1 MSRRKK
7 SRYQT
12 DSPKFELPPLNPE
25 TKRGIIVIFLL
36 AAAALLFLSFFQIA
50 GTAGIALDGLM
61 AKIFGVDRF
70 LIPILFVVIGF
81 SLLFPERSKMGPWNY
96 LGTFFFILSLNGLI
110 NLIWNSSTTVTTERL
125 MTTGGLIGQA
135 LGPTLNNITGFW
147 AALLILAALL
157 LVAIILTLN
166 TSLRSIIGF
175 HRHLTGW
182 FGEAVHRRRTEALAR
197 EFNNGTEVEEDNTF
211 EEKEDEEET
220 EEELET
226 EEVNEEE
233 AKKAFHTTTLT
244 KPQEE
249 KALTSKIHRK
259 ITLPIDLLEYRSM
272 KVNSGD
278 TERNKEIIRRTF
290 EQFHIP
296 VEMGEIAVGPTIAQY
311 TMRPHEGVKLSKIVA
326 LNNDLAL
333 ALAAHPIR
341 IEAPIP
347 GKSLVGVEVP
357 NQSIATVSLRDLL
370 EAKAFKGR
378 STNLSVAIGK
388 DVTGKVWVSPIE
400 KMPHMLIA
408 GATGSG
414 KSVCINTI
422 IVSLLYTNGP
432 DDLKLIMVDPKRVE
446 LTAYEGIPHL
456 LVPPITKVDD
466 TINAL
471 KWTVREMER
480 RLDLLSKFGA
490 RDINSYNERVEE
502 KMPRIVVL
510 IDELADLMASSG
522 HEIEGTIVRIAQ
534 MARAVGIHLIL
545 ATQRPSVDVIT
556 GLIKANFPTRIAFA
570 VASQTDSR
578 TILDCAGAE
587 KLLGR
592 GDMLYS
598 SADLSKPVRLQGAY
612 VSESE
617 VGRIVD
623 YLKRESTPDYNYAV
637 LEKEKMGSIFDG
649 ASNSSDDSD
658 PMVAE
663 AAQILI
669 QAGRASTSLLQ
680 RRLKIGYGRAARI
693 LDILE
698 ENGVIGPP
706 DGSKP
711 REILVDSWPPAGSG
725 IKDREFAE
733 RREFLEVEESIDE
746 VALPS
751 PELET
756 IEEGEA
762 NNDNPSLTEKDF
774 LEAQEGEYLDEK

>member
-7 SRYQT
+7 RRYQ
-12 DSPKFELPPLNPE
+12 PEPERFELPPLNPE
-25 TKRGIIVIFLL
+25 TKRGIAIIFFF
-36 AAAALLFLSFFQIA
+36 AAAALLLLSFFQIA
-50 GTAGIALDGLM
+50 GTVGLVLDNLM
-61 AKIFGVDRF
+61 AKGFGLDRILVPF
-70 LIPILFVVIGF
+70 LFVILGF

-96 LGTFFFILSLNGLI
+96 LGTLFFFLSFNGLI
-110 NLIWNSSTTVTTERL
+110 NLLWIKNPRPSWEEL
-125 MTTGGLIGQA
+125 ATTGGLVGQ
-135 LGPTLNNITGFW
+135 LFGTTLNKAAGFW
-147 AALLILAALL
+147 AALLILSALL
-157 LVAIILTLN
+157 LISIILSLN
-166 TSLRSIIGF
+166 TSLRSLLGL

-182 FGEAVHRRRTEALAR
+182 FGEALHRRRTEALAR
-197 EFNNGTEVEEDNTF
+197 EMNDEVEEDESF
-211 EEKEDEEET
+211 GARGDGLIQEAEEA
-220 EEELET
+220 
-226 EEVNEEE
+226 NEEE
-233 AKKAFHTTTLT
+233 QEKTFRTINLTQGEKVLTTRR
-244 KPQEE
+244 
-249 KALTSKIHRK
+249 HRQ

-311 TMRPHEGVKLSKIVA
+311 TLRPHEGVKLSKIVA

-370 EAKAFKGR
+370 EAKAFKNR
-378 STNLSVAIGK
+378 PTNLSVSIGK
-388 DVTGKVWVSPIE
+388 DVAGKVWVAPLE

-422 IVSLLYTNGP
+422 IISLLYTNGP
-432 DDLKLIMVDPKRVE
+432 DDLKLIVIDPKRVE
-446 LTAYEGIPHL
+446 LTAYDGIPHL
-456 LVPPITKVDD
+456 LVPPVTKVED
-466 TINAL
+466 TVNAL
-471 KWTVREMER
+471 KWTVREMDR
-480 RLDLLSKFGA
+480 RLDLLSRFGA
-490 RDINSYNERVEE
+490 RDINSFNQRAEE
-502 KMPRIVVL
+502 KMPRIVIL

-522 HEIEGTIVRIAQ
+522 HEVEGAIVRIAQ
-534 MARAVGIHLIL
+534 MARAVGIHLVL

-578 TILDCAGAE
+578 TILDHAGAE

-592 GDMLYS
+592 GDMLYT
-598 SADLSKPVRLQGAY
+598 SAELSKPVRLQGAY
-612 VSESE
+612 VSEAE
-617 VGRIVD
+617 VGRVVD
-623 YLKRESTPDYNYAV
+623 YLKGESEPDYNYAV
-637 LEKEKMGSIFDG
+637 LEKEKSGSIFDG
-649 ASNSSDDSD
+649 VSENEDGD
-658 PMVAE
+658 PVLAE
-663 AAQILI
+663 AAQIII

-711 REILVDSWPPAGSG
+711 REVLVENWPLPEHGLLDSEPAEQKELLKVEDILDKIDEEAKVN
-725 IKDREFAE
+725 EE
-733 RREFLEVEESIDE
+733 EESDE
-746 VALPS
+746 AEAEDGFLLS
-751 PELET
+751 P
-756 IEEGEA
+756 
-762 NNDNPSLTEKDF
+762 DQDF
-774 LEAQEGEYLDEK
+774 LDAQEGEYPDEKR

>member
-1 MSRRKK
+1 MSRRRKR
-7 SRYQT
+7 RYQQEQK
-12 DSPKFELPPLNPE
+12 KFELPPLNPE
-25 TKRGIIVIFLL
+25 TKRGIAIIFLF
-36 AAAALLFLSFFQIA
+36 AAAALLLLSFFQIA
-50 GTAGIALDGLM
+50 GTVGITLDNFV
-61 AKIFGVDRF
+61 AKGFGVDRI
-70 LIPILFVVIGF
+70 LLPLLFVVIGF

-96 LGTFFFILSLNGLI
+96 FGAIFFFLSFNGLI
-110 NLIWNSSTTVTTERL
+110 NLLWLKTSTPTWEQL
-125 MTTGGLIGQA
+125 MSTGGLVGKILGQ
-135 LGPTLNNITGFW
+135 TLNNATSFW
-147 AALLILAALL
+147 AALLILMALL
-157 LVAIILTLN
+157 LISIILILN
-166 TSLRSIIGF
+166 TSLRSILGL
-175 HRHLTGW
+175 HRHLTSW
-182 FGEAVHRRRTEALAR
+182 LGEALHRRRTEALAR
-197 EFNNGTEVEEDNTF
+197 EMNTEVEEGDEIEGS
-211 EEKEDEEET
+211 EEMEEIEADEEDP
-220 EEELET
+220 
-226 EEVNEEE
+226 
-233 AKKAFHTTTLT
+233 KKAFRTTSLAN
-244 KPQEE
+244 EE
-249 KALTSKIHRK
+249 KVLTSKTHRK

-278 TERNKEIIRRTF
+278 TDRNKEVIRRTF

-311 TMRPHEGVKLSKIVA
+311 TLRPHEGVKLSKIVA

-357 NQSIATVSLRDLL
+357 NQTIATVSLRELL
-370 EAKAFKGR
+370 ESKAFKTR
-378 STNLSVAIGK
+378 PTNLSVSIGK
-388 DVTGKVWVSPIE
+388 DVAGKIWVSPIE

-414 KSVCINTI
+414 KSVCINTV

-432 DDLKLIMVDPKRVE
+432 DDLKLILVDPKRVE

-466 TINAL
+466 TVNAL
-471 KWTVREMER
+471 KWTVREMDR

-490 RDINSYNERVEE
+490 RDINSYNQRVEE

-510 IDELADLMASSG
+510 IDELADLMSSSG
-522 HEIEGTIVRIAQ
+522 HEVEGAIVRIAQ
-534 MARAVGIHLIL
+534 MARAVGIHLVL

-592 GDMLYS
+592 GDMLYT
-598 SADLSKPVRLQGAY
+598 SAELSKPVRLQGAY

-623 YLKRESTPDYNYAV
+623 YLKRESVPDYNYAV
-637 LEKEKMGSIFDG
+637 LEKEKSGSIFDG
-649 ASNSSDDSD
+649 ASDIDDSD
-658 PMVAE
+658 PVLVE
-663 AAQILI
+663 AAQIVI

-693 LDILE
+693 LDVLE

-711 REILVDSWPPAGSG
+711 REILVESWPPAGSG
-725 IKDREFAE
+725 VKDREFAE
-733 RREFLEVEESIDE
+733 RKELLDVEEILDTPVTPVLEDEEADEVVEEEVEDAEEKNNNDFLLSPDQEFLD
-746 VALPS
+746 
-751 PELET
+751 
-756 IEEGEA
+756 
-762 NNDNPSLTEKDF
+762 
-774 LEAQEGEYLDEK
+774 AQEGEYLDEQK